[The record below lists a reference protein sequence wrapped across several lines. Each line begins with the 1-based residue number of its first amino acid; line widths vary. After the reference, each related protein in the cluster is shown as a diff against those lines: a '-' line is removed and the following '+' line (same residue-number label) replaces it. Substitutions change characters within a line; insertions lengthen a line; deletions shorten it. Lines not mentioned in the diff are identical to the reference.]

1 MSLLLS
7 KALLMFTGLT
17 ERATE
22 RESPLR
28 GAGGH
33 GHTESQT
40 LEALW
45 GSRGQR
51 WRELTRVIPGTWE
64 GETWPSPSTL
74 PSSYFLHWSPELAGP
89 RPSFRNL
96 EAWEGRKDQPRR
108 PSELGVRART
118 SQGR

>member
-40 LEALW
+40 LEAVQLNLW
-45 GSRGQR
+45 
-51 WRELTRVIPGTWE
+51 
-64 GETWPSPSTL
+64 ETGL
-74 PSSYFLHWSPELAGP
+74 PLCPKWNFHPPAAGP
-89 RPSFRNL
+89 GEQTDP
-96 EAWEGRKDQPRR
+96 
-108 PSELGVRART
+108 LGCLSV
-118 SQGR
+118 